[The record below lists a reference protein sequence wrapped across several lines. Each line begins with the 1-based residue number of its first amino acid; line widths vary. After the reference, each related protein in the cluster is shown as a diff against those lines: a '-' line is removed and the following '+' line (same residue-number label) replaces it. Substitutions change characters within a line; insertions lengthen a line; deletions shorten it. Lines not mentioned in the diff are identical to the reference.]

1 MKNTTSLLLIL
12 FGCILFA
19 LPLQGQDTTMVRAFS
34 LKEAQDFALE
44 NNLNIKNAQL
54 NVEQAQKVIWEN
66 TALGLPQVTSS
77 FNYNN
82 NLNLMTTLLPGE
94 IIGQPGEKVEVQFGT
109 QHNAIGTIAANQLIF
124 SGPYI
129 VGLQAA
135 KIYRESQEQSLQK
148 TEIDTKEL
156 IAQNYYLA
164 LLAEETYIIIDS
176 NVLNLQKTLFETQ
189 KMYEMGFVEET
200 DVDQIRVSLISL
212 ENSKR
217 TALSQI
223 EVSYKLLKYQMGID
237 LNIEIQLKE
246 KLEDIIVEINL
257 AQTLEDPFN
266 VLNHID
272 FQLSETREY
281 LAQLNMKRQKAEYL
295 PSLSAVYNNNWSA
308 MRDEF
313 NFFNPNQKWY
323 YSSVLGFTLDF
334 PIFSSG
340 GRQAKVSQLKIEYQK
355 AGNTK
360 KLVEDGLI
368 LENQQARS
376 DFISAYQKYLSEKE
390 NVQISKKILDRT
402 QIKVGEG
409 ITSSLEFTQI
419 NDQYL
424 ITESNY
430 LTALL
435 ELLNAKIRLDKA
447 MNRL

>member
-1 MKNTTSLLLIL
+1 MKNTTNLLLIL

-19 LPLQGQDTTMVRAFS
+19 LPLQGQDIPEVRAFT
-34 LKEAQDFALE
+34 LKEAQEFALE

-54 NVEQAQKVIWEN
+54 SVEQAKKLIWEN
-66 TALGLPQVTSS
+66 TALGLPQVSSS
-77 FNYNN
+77 FDYNN

-94 IIGQPGEKVEVQFGT
+94 IVGQPGEKVEVQFGT

-135 KIYRESQEQSLQK
+135 KIYRKSQEQSLQK

-176 NVLNLQKTLFETQ
+176 NVQNLQKTLFETQ
-189 KMYEMGFVEET
+189 QMYEMGFAEET

-237 LNIEIQLKE
+237 LDIEIQLKE
-246 KLEDIIVEINL
+246 ELEDIIIGVNL
-257 AQTLEDPFN
+257 EQTLEDPFN

-313 NFFNPNQKWY
+313 NFFDPDQKWY
-323 YSSVLGFTLDF
+323 HSSILGFSLNF
-334 PIFSSG
+334 PIFSSW
-340 GRQAKVSQLKIEYQK
+340 GRQSKVSQLNLEYQK
-355 AGNTK
+355 AGNNK
-360 KLVEDGLI
+360 KLIEDGLI

-376 DFISAYQKYLSEKE
+376 DFVAAYQKYLSEKE
-390 NVQISKKILDRT
+390 NVKISEKILNRT
-402 QIKVGEG
+402 RIKVGEG
-409 ITSSLEFTQI
+409 ITTSLEFTQI